1 MEVNNVNIYG
11 YQIKPI
17 TADDEFKIID
27 KLIKFK
33 RGTIENSYYDNELA
47 LIPDTN
53 LGVYKAYGGE
63 YMICEVEKIVK
74 MVETFGLPQ
83 YKEKE
88 FYKPSHIRRLKDF
101 VKEHEEEAD
110 SWILSNVDHDKY
122 VEEMN
127 NLIDQ
132 RLKDYNYYYD
142 IDFTGEDHNGKFSDI
157 AKIYLENQQANE
169 YISIDL
175 AADGSVIETDHL
187 IFDMQK
193 EISMLRVILNYI
205 LINKNIFSNIQEL
218 DNGYVFNNTYYEDI
232 NDILDDIE
240 NVVRNNK
247 LYDKFMNEGLTL
259 EDISGGTN
267 NG

>member
-74 MVETFGLPQ
+74 TVETFGLPR

-110 SWILSNVDHDKY
+110 SWILSNVDYDKY

-142 IDFTGEDHNGKFSDI
+142 IDFTGEDHKGNFSGI
-157 AKIYLENQQANE
+157 AEICLENKQTDE
-169 YISIDL
+169 YINIDL
-175 AADGSVIETDHL
+175 TTNGSIIETDHL
-187 IFDMQK
+187 IFDTQK
-193 EISMLRVILNYI
+193 ENSMLRVILNYMM
-205 LINKNIFSNIQEL
+205 INRNLFSNIHEL
-218 DNGYVFNNTYYEDI
+218 NNGYIFNFTYYKDMD
-232 NDILDDIE
+232 DILDDIE
-240 NVVRNNK
+240 KAVRNNN
-247 LYDKFMNEGLTL
+247 LYNKFMNDGLTL
-259 EDISGGTN
+259 EDISENAN
-267 NG
+267 NE